1 MPSSRSDIES
11 IAAEIA
17 PRMIWLQIV
26 HLALVASVA
35 VFLAVMLS
43 QGAAATEDRSNV
55 AFIALIC
62 AAASVAMSF
71 VLPKVFRSAGLAA
84 LRGKAEIPVEALLG
98 PFHTGHM
105 AGMAL
110 LESAGFLACFA
121 LSGGPGSV
129 PRWFVVIPIGILTL
143 LLARF
148 PRTGAV
154 ARWIERQRDD
164 LASGDK
170 ADTASRDAVAP

>member
-17 PRMIWLQIV
+17 ARMIWLQIV

-98 PFHTGHM
+98 PFHTGHI
-105 AGMAL
+105 AGI
-110 LESAGFLACFA
+110 A

-129 PRWFVVIPIGILTL
+129 PRWFVAVPIGILTL

-148 PRTGAV
+148 PRTRTV
-154 ARWIERQRDD
+154 ATWILRTREA
-164 LASGDK
+164 LIGG
-170 ADTASRDAVAP
+170 

>member
-43 QGAAATEDRSNV
+43 QGSAATEDRSNV

-98 PFHTGHM
+98 PFHTGHI
-105 AGMAL
+105 AGIAL

-148 PRTGAV
+148 PRTRTV
-154 ARWIERQRDD
+154 AMWILRTREA
-164 LASGDK
+164 LIGG
-170 ADTASRDAVAP
+170 

>member
-43 QGAAATEDRSNV
+43 QGSAATEDRSNV

-62 AAASVAMSF
+62 ATASVAMSF

-84 LRGKAEIPVEALLG
+84 LRGKTEIPVEALLG
-98 PFHTGHM
+98 PFHTGHI
-105 AGMAL
+105 AGIAL

-148 PRTGAV
+148 PRTRTV
-154 ARWIERQRDD
+154 ATWILRTREA
-164 LASGDK
+164 LIGG
-170 ADTASRDAVAP
+170 